1 MKQRSIV
8 LITVVLFLVP
18 GSVFGVE
25 ASGLL
30 VQARQSFSPLPD
42 KPVFAEYNPGTEA
55 KIALGKMLYFDT
67 RLSKSNT
74 ISCNSCHNLA
84 TAGVDNNPV
93 STGHMWTSG
102 ARNAPTVL
110 NASLHIAQFWDGR
123 AEDVEEQAAM
133 PITNPA
139 EMAATE
145 KLVVE
150 RLGSIPMYVSLFRDA
165 FPGEDKPVR
174 LVNVA
179 RAIGAFERT
188 LMTPSRFDKFLKGD
202 EGALDENEKT
212 GLATFLSLKCVICHS
227 GVGVGGGAFM
237 KFGLLEKPDFVTDP
251 GLFDVTGNKRDMHVF
266 KVPSLRNVELTYPY
280 FNNGIVWDLSRA
292 VKIMGKAQLGVELT
306 GEQVDSLICFL
317 KSLTGTPL
325 KITIPDL
332 PPSTVSTPKPDIN

>member
-1 MKQRSIV
+1 MKRLAIALTAS
-8 LITVVLFLVP
+8 LFFLAP
-18 GSVFGVE
+18 GSARGGE
-25 ASGLL
+25 MSGLL
-30 VQARQSFSPLPD
+30 AQARQSFLPLPD
-42 KPVFAEYNPGTEA
+42 KPVFTEYNPGNEA
-55 KIALGKMLYFDT
+55 KITLGKMLYFDT

-133 PITNPA
+133 PITNPV

-150 RLGSIPMYVSLFRDA
+150 RLGSIPQYVSLFRDA
-165 FPGEDKPVR
+165 FAGEDKPVSFI
-174 LVNVA
+174 NA
-179 RAIGAFERT
+179 AKAIAAFERT
-188 LMTPSRFDKFLKGD
+188 LMTPSRFDRFLKGD
-202 EGALDENEKT
+202 ENALDKNEKA

-251 GLFDVTGNKRDMHVF
+251 GLFDVTGNMRDMHVF

-292 VKIMGKAQLGVELT
+292 VRIMGKAQLGVELT
-306 GEQVDSLICFL
+306 DEQVDSLIYFL
-317 KSLTGTPL
+317 KSLTGAPL
-325 KITIPDL
+325 QITIPNL
-332 PPSTVSTPKPDIN
+332 PPSTVSTPKPDLN